1 MYKRYHT
8 SVPVVSDQLVL
19 SDGRAATLPPRSSF
33 WLVVVDIDCDD
44 QGRAAAATT
53 TDIKRVSLVRA
64 RDLAPERPAGY
75 DLTDQ
80 LVGGEPPEIP
90 WP

>member
-1 MYKRYHT
+1 M
-8 SVPVVSDQLVL
+8 SVNVVSDQLGL
-19 SDGRAATLPPRSSF
+19 CAGRTATLPPRSSC
-33 WLVVVDIDCDD
+33 WRVVVDIDCDD

-80 LVGGEPPEIP
+80 LVGGEPPEIR